1 MSFLCRSMY
10 QDIKQLTS
18 QVLDILP
25 QPVDRGGEGGELGA
39 EVPSR
44 DAQRHALMPE
54 VNVDSC
60 VQVQIL
66 DRTYI
71 NKFII

>member
-1 MSFLCRSMY
+1 MY

-60 VQVQIL
+60 VQNADLRSTVHTV
-66 DRTYI
+66 D
-71 NKFII
+71 KFII